1 MTAWLA
7 ALGISLGLTLLFEG
21 AFALVWG
28 LRSRDLML
36 CALVNLLTNPPL
48 VFLVLSWRHFGP
60 TPAWLPVP
68 VLEAMAVW
76 VEGYFYRRDGEQVRR
91 PYLFSLCANAFSYT
105 MGLVFSALI

>member
-28 LRSRDLML
+28 LRGRDLML

-60 TPAWLPVP
+60 APAWLPVP
-68 VLEAMAVW
+68 VLEALAVG
-76 VEGYFYRRDGEQVRR
+76 VEGHFYKRDGERIRR
-91 PYLFSLCANAFSYT
+91 PYLLSLCANAFSYA
-105 MGLVFSALI
+105 MGLVFSTLF